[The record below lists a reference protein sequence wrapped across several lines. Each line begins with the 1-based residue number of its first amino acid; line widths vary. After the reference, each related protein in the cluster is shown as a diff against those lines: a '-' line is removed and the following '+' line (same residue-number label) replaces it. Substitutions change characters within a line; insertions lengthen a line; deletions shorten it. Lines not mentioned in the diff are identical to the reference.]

1 MGNSQHFNGGAQMA
15 HDKRAA
21 PAASRP
27 SMPPP
32 YGLLGPTEGQG
43 LLPWTW
49 ASERL
54 ARSRGYWLATSRP
67 DRRPHVAVVWGV
79 WLQDTFYFA
88 TSSAS
93 RKARN
98 LAANPSC
105 VVCPEQADEA
115 VIVEGVAAEVMD
127 TVLLQQ
133 FQDAYAAKYQEAI
146 DTAQFS
152 LYGVRPR
159 VAFAF
164 ISDAVAFPRTAT
176 RWQFDDE

>member
-1 MGNSQHFNGGAQMA
+1 MA
-15 HDKRAA
+15 HDKHAE

-43 LLPWTW
+43 LLPWIW

-54 ARSRGYWLATSRP
+54 ARARGYWLATTRP
-67 DRRPHVAVVWGV
+67 DGRPHVTVVWGV
-79 WLQDTFYFA
+79 WLHDTFYFG
-88 TSSAS
+88 TSTGS

-105 VVCPEQADEA
+105 VVCPEHADEA
-115 VIVEGVAAEVMD
+115 VIVEGVAAEVLD
-127 TVLLQQ
+127 PTLLQR
-133 FQDAYAAKYQEAI
+133 FQDAYVAKYQEEI
-146 DTAQFS
+146 DTAQFH
-152 LYGVRPR
+152 LYGVRPC
-159 VAFAF
+159 VVFAF